1 MSCSRSC
8 ILSAA
13 HTHADTSDTCP
24 YSYHNTHVVC
34 HITTHT
40 WCVISQHTREVSNH
54 KSHHQP
60 RVMDVFLQD
69 PCTLYSLSP
78 SLCGFQKLGSTMI
91 ESEQMHRELHAMLAG
106 FKRTY
111 SGACRICVFGITPST
126 DLSLRTIATRKCVC
140 VCVWLN
146 VYA

>member
-1 MSCSRSC
+1 MSFDSCRAHAPVSSRQRTRTQTLV
-8 ILSAA
+8 ILARI
-13 HTHADTSDTCP
+13 
-24 YSYHNTHVVC
+24 

-126 DLSLRTIATRKCVC
+126 DLSLRTSATRKCVC
-140 VCVWLN
+140 VCVCG
-146 VYA
+146 